1 MTGMIPFSSN
11 DFAPP
16 VTDQPWRPG
25 EELWAEYDAMVD
37 PAVSGSF
44 EGSIADVLAAADPHA
59 HAVPV
64 PVRGCRWCQDES
76 CDCPRPPAPGS
87 VGGWLADLAAR
98 PVDAWTRL
106 ALQVVDPAQVDGPAF
121 RDLLTVTDKV
131 LAADTA
137 TQYAG
142 VLAVADTVRAEIDQT
157 LSELPLTR
165 ERTGWGRPDTD
176 RMIRE
181 DLARTLRVS
190 GTDAQ
195 RRVEVAGDLRDRLP
209 VARGLLAAGML
220 SARKAGQLSALLGAT
235 RDEVAAQVDAE
246 LAPQAQRSL
255 PASLRRRV
263 ARRILK
269 LDPDHAAAQDTAV
282 VRDRRVRHWTDVDGS
297 ATLALTGPPDQ
308 VQRAWIAITGTA
320 LAQLRDCHPSCHPG
334 CPHALTAAVIRD
346 ENHQHDQPTNC
357 PPPGGH
363 QQRRRT
369 RGRHHQGSRPRVSAP
384 ERTPEPGRRRR

>member
-37 PAVSGSF
+37 PAASGSF

-64 PVRGCRWCQDES
+64 PVRGCRWCQDEN

-106 ALQVVDPAQVDGPAF
+106 ALQVVDPAQVDGPAV

-308 VQRAWIAITGTA
+308 VQRAWIALTGTA
-320 LAQLRDCHPSCHPG
+320 LAQLRDCHPRCHPG

-346 ENHQHDQPTNC
+346 ENHQHDHAPALSA
-357 PPPGGH
+357 P
-363 QQRRRT
+363 RRT
-369 RGRHHQGSRPRVSAP
+369 PAA
-384 ERTPEPGRRRR
+384 TPTQ